1 MQGYFVFNKLE
12 GAQDMFFLKLLNY
25 VDVDI
30 GNINDG
36 SIRDNGNDNSQIV
49 GGMNDLL
56 SQYKELILGIYGTAI
71 FVLIAIF
78 LYRIIRLEGASN
90 TPMTRQRILSELLVS
105 ILAITLLGAI
115 GYIAAL
121 IYNLLR

>member
-12 GAQDMFFLKLLNY
+12 GAQYMFFVKLLNY

-56 SQYKELILGIYGTAI
+56 SQYKALILGIYGTAI

>member
-12 GAQDMFFLKLLNY
+12 EAQDMFFLKLLNY

>member
-12 GAQDMFFLKLLNY
+12 GAQDMFFFKLLNY

-56 SQYKELILGIYGTAI
+56 STYKALILGIYGTAI

-78 LYRIIRLEGASN
+78 FYRIIRLEGASN

-105 ILAITLLGAI
+105 IMAITLLGAI

>member
-71 FVLIAIF
+71 FVLISIF

>member
-12 GAQDMFFLKLLNY
+12 GAQDMFFFKLLNY

-56 SQYKELILGIYGTAI
+56 SQYKALILGIYGTAI

>member
-56 SQYKELILGIYGTAI
+56 TQYKELILGIYGTAI

>member
-12 GAQDMFFLKLLNY
+12 GSQDMFFLKLLNY

>member
-1 MQGYFVFNKLE
+1 ML
-12 GAQDMFFLKLLNY
+12 FFKLLNY

-36 SIRDNGNDNSQIV
+36 SIRDNGNDESQII
-49 GGMNDLL
+49 GGMNDFL
-56 SQYKELILGIYGTAI
+56 SQYKALILGVYGTAI

-78 LYRIIRLEGASN
+78 LYRIIRLEGANN
-90 TPMTRQRILSELLVS
+90 TPMTRQRIISEMLVS
-105 ILAITLLGAI
+105 IFAITLLGAI
-115 GYIAAL
+115 GYIATL

>member
-1 MQGYFVFNKLE
+1 
-12 GAQDMFFLKLLNY
+12 MFFFKLLNY

-56 SQYKELILGIYGTAI
+56 SQYKALILGIYGTAI

-90 TPMTRQRILSELLVS
+90 TPMTRQRIISELLVS

-115 GYIAAL
+115 GYIATL

>member
-12 GAQDMFFLKLLNY
+12 GAQDMFFFKLLNY

>member
-1 MQGYFVFNKLE
+1 MQGYFVLNKLE
-12 GAQDMFFLKLLNY
+12 GAQYMFFFKLLNY

-56 SQYKELILGIYGTAI
+56 SQYKALILGIYGTAI

-90 TPMTRQRILSELLVS
+90 TPMTRQRIISELLVS

-115 GYIAAL
+115 GYIATL